1 MKRIIICICIITFII
16 ASCVFG
22 LINVKSTVDEMS
34 DILLNA
40 SSFCDE
46 GNYDQCFEMTREF
59 ENKWKS
65 KEKMFTL
72 LLDSDKF
79 EIIGFSS
86 TTLISLIE
94 KKKYNEYC
102 IEAKKIIKYLEHI
115 WDTEKPSILNIL

>member
-1 MKRIIICICIITFII
+1 MP
-16 ASCVFG
+16 ASLC
-22 LINVKSTVDEMS
+22 N
-34 DILLNA
+34 
-40 SSFCDE
+40 E
-46 GNYDQCFEMTREF
+46 GDYDKCLEMTKEF
-59 ENKWKS
+59 DNKWKS

-86 TTLISLIE
+86 STLISLIE

-102 IEAKKIIKYLEHI
+102 IEAKKIVSYLEHI